1 MPPMPQRT
9 PSSTAF
15 VSLRQSRQ
23 PPQFYFPAIAPRA
36 EPLRPPRSLTA
47 GRYRVLE
54 GKHFGPRSA
63 AHRDVVDGVVNALSA
78 DIVSASPAGAQFD
91 RLFISAEEH
100 CLLVDDI
107 TEVLSSSN
115 LSSLPPP
122 HMLHAA

>member
-23 PPQFYFPAIAPRA
+23 PPPLRLAIAPRT

-63 AHRDVVDGVVNALSA
+63 AHRDVVDGVVNAFSA

-115 LSSLPPP
+115 LSLLPPP